1 MAAKTSVLGMILI
14 FLHLTVVSTGEV
26 TLGKNEMVSYIPD
39 FKELTS
45 KVLKNKFMS
54 PHKLSEIS

>member
-45 KVLKNKFMS
+45 
-54 PHKLSEIS
+54 